1 MAKKSSTR
9 SGRQKSQD
17 ATITPENDAETT
29 MSGAGEMGGDT
40 VVVGNDSLGDDTIA
54 ATPSADDSVTVK
66 PGDTT
71 AAEPKSDD
79 PQKTEKVDT
88 KRKPASAKGSSAK
101 TASSQG
107 TSSSG
112 SSAKSSKETSG
123 AGPAASGAS
132 TTTTTTSKSSG
143 SADSSPTPP
152 TPVPAPTP
160 VVQKRGPGI
169 GALLLGGVV
178 AAAMGFGA
186 AYLGLVTLNDTTA
199 ADAELAEAL
208 SAIEAQQGT
217 ISALQSEVDALASA
231 EPPALPEV
239 DLSGVEGATAEV
251 ASNLSALSETVDDL
265 TARVVAL
272 EERPVITGDVAAD
285 TAALSEVV
293 ETLEARVAEER
304 AAAAEAVAAAEA
316 SQAAAAAELQA
327 AAEAAQAAIAE
338 AEARAAATAEATQA
352 QAALS
357 RVQIAMAAGG
367 PFADALSDLPVEAPE
382 ALQAAAETGV
392 PTIDELQASFP
403 ASARAAL
410 PIALRETAG
419 DSATDRVGAFFMGQ
433 IGGRSV
439 EPRDGDDPDAVL
451 SRAEA
456 AVGAGDIDGALSEIA
471 TLPEGAQAAFD
482 EWIAQAEA
490 RVAADD
496 ALADLSATL
505 NN

>member
-17 ATITPENDAETT
+17 ATITPENDAESTK
-29 MSGAGEMGGDT
+29 SGAGDMGGDT
-40 VVVGNDSLGDDTIA
+40 VVVGNDSRADDTVA
-54 ATPSADDSVTVK
+54 AAASADDAVTVE

-71 AAEPKSDD
+71 AADSTSDD
-79 PQKTEKVDT
+79 PQKTEKVDA
-88 KRKPASAKGSSAK
+88 KPKPASGKTESPKSAARTSSKDGTRTSSA
-101 TASSQG
+101 A
-107 TSSSG
+107 SG
-112 SSAKSSKETSG
+112 SSATDRKSTKSNE
-123 AGPAASGAS
+123 AADA
-132 TTTTTTSKSSG
+132 T
-143 SADSSPTPP
+143 PTPP
-152 TPVPAPTP
+152 TPVPAPPP

-169 GALLLGGVV
+169 GALLLGGVI
-178 AAAMGFGA
+178 AAALGFGA

-199 ADAELAEAL
+199 TDADLAEAM
-208 SAIEAQQGT
+208 SAIDAQQST

-231 EPPALPEV
+231 EPPVIPEV
-239 DLSGVEGATAEV
+239 DFSGVEGATAEV
-251 ASNLSALSETVDDL
+251 AGNLSALSETVDEL
-265 TARVVAL
+265 TARIVAL

-293 ETLEARVAEER
+293 ETLEARVAEEQ

-338 AEARAAATAEATQA
+338 AEARAAATAQATQA

-367 PFADALSDLPVEAPE
+367 PFADALADLPVEAPD

-392 PTIDELQASFP
+392 PTVDELQASFP
-403 ASARAAL
+403 AAARAAL

-419 DSATDRVGAFFMGQ
+419 DSATERVGAFFMGQ

-439 EPRDGDDPDAVL
+439 EPRDGDDPDAIL

-456 AVGAGDIDGALSEIA
+456 AVGTGDIDGALAEIA
-471 TLPEGAQAAFD
+471 TLPEGAQAAFE

-496 ALADLSATL
+496 ALAELSATL
-505 NN
+505 DN